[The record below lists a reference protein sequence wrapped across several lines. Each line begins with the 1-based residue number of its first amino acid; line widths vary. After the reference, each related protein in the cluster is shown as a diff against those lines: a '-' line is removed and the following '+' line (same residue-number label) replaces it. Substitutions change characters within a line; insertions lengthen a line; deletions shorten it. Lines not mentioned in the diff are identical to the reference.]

1 MKFAEVLI
9 IETRVVEEARV
20 KAEVKS
26 AHIRALKARLR
37 EKKTWCQERV
47 SGGSFM
53 SERRDESEHKKNSS
67 DEQVKST
74 WGQDD
79 GGGRTARISIST
91 TLFVEERPKAVEIPE
106 AHEEVSSVVV
116 LRSLGFAHPS
126 KDLPVDYCIQLCK
139 DAIERRASTTGC
151 RERYP
156 GDFGNRC
163 AFRWLG
169 LSLEKCSWEQ
179 RLCFRFHGC

>member
-53 SERRDESEHKKNSS
+53 SERVDGSEHKKNIST
-67 DEQVKST
+67 ERVKST

-106 AHEEVSSVVV
+106 AHEEIIAYSFAKTPLNAAQAPLAAASGIQGTLAIAV
-116 LRSLGFAHPS
+116 LFDGSG
-126 KDLPVDYCIQLCK
+126 
-139 DAIERRASTTGC
+139 
-151 RERYP
+151 
-156 GDFGNRC
+156 
-163 AFRWLG
+163 
-169 LSLEKCSWEQ
+169 
-179 RLCFRFHGC
+179 